1 MNDDVKN
8 FWHEWSCHSR
18 DREDMWRRFGLGSQ
32 EFYNGDSKLDVL
44 VSVQAELSA
53 TV

>member
-1 MNDDVKN
+1 MMLRIFGLSGVVIR
-8 FWHEWSCHSR
+8 C
-18 DREDMWRRFGLGSQ
+18 DREDTWRRFGLGNQ
-32 EFYNGDSKLDVL
+32 ELYNGDSKLDVL